1 MYVIFMKV
9 LGVTGMPGSGKSIF
23 LDTAIEKSAIVVS
36 MGDIIREKAAERG
49 EDTGTT
55 ARKIREEFGQY
66 IVSEL
71 TVERIKEI
79 LKEDNGAN
87 FILVD
92 GIRSPYEIEMFKENF
107 DNFSSVSVFACAKTR
122 FERLVL
128 RGRRDKRELGFGLG
142 EVIAT
147 ADYLLI
153 NEDSLEDFQEQVRE
167 FMDAQMD

>member
-55 ARKIREEFGQY
+55 ARKIREEFG
-66 IVSEL
+66 
-71 TVERIKEI
+71 EI

-128 RGRRDKRELGFGLG
+128 RGRADDPENYDDFLVRDKRELGFGLG

-147 ADYLLI
+147 ADYLLV

>member
-1 MYVIFMKV
+1 MKV

-92 GIRSPYEIEMFKENF
+92 GIRSPYEIEDLK
-107 DNFSSVSVFACAKTR
+107 
-122 FERLVL
+122 
-128 RGRRDKRELGFGLG
+128 GL
-142 EVIAT
+142 
-147 ADYLLI
+147 
-153 NEDSLEDFQEQVRE
+153 SLEAELTILKIMMTSWSETRE
-167 FMDAQMD
+167 NWDSVLVK